1 MYWLDTCPGKLLEEL
16 KHNWGLGEAEF
27 RVSSLWG
34 LQPPAE
40 DGGEGREAGS
50 IKVGPT
56 PAPASVG
63 GPTSCQVILPVKP
76 VSACCC
82 LVWRPTSWPG
92 PVRPVISS
100 PHGPPAF
107 YRPVFD
113 ILCPQVTG
121 CHQVSD
127 LELGPQAL
135 FFSGGQT
142 APVCPGLEV
151 GRVLLGC
158 PLNSFETRTIL
169 VKLGEVVTLLPEAW
183 TPHTV
188 PVVTSAHIEPVPGCS
203 LRRSPGY
210 TPPGHMRPPACPLW
224 LLHFSFEALITTA
237 SNITSCGISFL
248 ICKACTSLTGGSCL
262 SGLKL

>member
-16 KHNWGLGEAEF
+16 KHNWGLGEADF

-40 DGGEGREAGS
+40 DGVEGREAGS

-56 PAPASVG
+56 PAPGSVG

-92 PVRPVISS
+92 PVMPVKSTPRPPSLLQASFLYPLPSGDGLPSGLRFGAWPPGPFLLRWPNCSS
-100 PHGPPAF
+100 LPMTRGGEG
-107 YRPVFD
+107 V
-113 ILCPQVTG
+113 
-121 CHQVSD
+121 
-127 LELGPQAL
+127 AL
-135 FFSGGQT
+135 MPTQQFRNQDH
-142 APVCPGLEV
+142 P
-151 GRVLLGC
+151 
-158 PLNSFETRTIL
+158 

-183 TPHTV
+183 TPSRCSCCD
-188 PVVTSAHIEPVPGCS
+188 SAHIEPVPGCF

-210 TPPGHMRPPACPLW
+210 TPPGLMRPPACPLW
-224 LLHFSFEALITTA
+224 LLQFSFEALITTA